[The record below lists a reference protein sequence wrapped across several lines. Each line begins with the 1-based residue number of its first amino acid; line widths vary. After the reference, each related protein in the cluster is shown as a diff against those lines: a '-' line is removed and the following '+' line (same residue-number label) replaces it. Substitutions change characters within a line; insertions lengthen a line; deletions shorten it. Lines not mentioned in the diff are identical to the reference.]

1 MEHVVSST
9 KRVTTFFPI
18 RSHQS
23 TKALYGQEID
33 AEGLFVS
40 SHRPFWPGTLL
51 TLKFTLAGQ
60 DTELCVTARVQE
72 LVEIPQGIGLD
83 LQFIM
88 LSPENLS
95 AIQKFLGSTSTSN
108 QGSVHTIDAK
118 IDPWLEVLELRLA
131 AIEAKMPVVND
142 VSANSI

>member
-9 KRVTTFFPI
+9 KRTSTFFTI
-18 RSHQS
+18 SSHQS
-23 TKALYGQEID
+23 TKTLYGHEID
-33 AEGLFVS
+33 AEGLFVT

-51 TLKFTLAGQ
+51 TLQFTLAGQ
-60 DTELCVTARVQE
+60 DIELCVTARVQD
-72 LVEIPQGIGLD
+72 LVEIPKGIGLD

-95 AIQKFLGSTSTSN
+95 AIQNFLGSTSTSN
-108 QGSVHTIDAK
+108 QDSVHTIDAK
-118 IDPWLEVLELRLA
+118 IDPWLGVLELRLA
-131 AIEAKMPVVND
+131 AIRAKMPVAND